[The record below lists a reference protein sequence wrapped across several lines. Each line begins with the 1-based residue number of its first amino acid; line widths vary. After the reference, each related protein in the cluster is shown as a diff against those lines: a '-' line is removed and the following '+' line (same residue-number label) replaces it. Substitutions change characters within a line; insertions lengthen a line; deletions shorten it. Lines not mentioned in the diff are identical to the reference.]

1 MCIPRSGLK
10 SPRTAEIHHTRLR
23 LCTGAQIPFCRWG
36 FYTKKKRGIPHYS
49 SHIWLWPSGKIMDS
63 LRILMMASS
72 YPILLQ
78 LCCGLPTLVKLP
90 LLLSFGIC
98 KWLSSRLRSRL
109 VHCVVA
115 CLVRGGKAEQ
125 WMLKPLG
132 VWMFSQ
138 PQPERSG
145 KHIYPLVMTNIAMEN
160 HNFS

>member
-1 MCIPRSGLK
+1 MYVHPEKWLK
-10 SPRTAEIHHTRLR
+10 SPPELRKFTIHGCACALGHRYR
-23 LCTGAQIPFCRWG
+23 SVDGG
-36 FYTKKKRGIPHYS
+36 FTPRKTGIPHYS

-138 PQPERSG
+138 P
-145 KHIYPLVMTNIAMEN
+145 
-160 HNFS
+160 